1 MLSVWPLKYLLDKIC
16 TSNEKK
22 EMAFIVNKFT
32 AKEERIIHLNQSETV
47 CCVLSSDS
55 DIEAPNEGYDDSTPG
70 DSKTALEYIREA
82 PLKRAVTLQP
92 RLRGF
97 DLGKELSSF
106 SSCIINPSEAARA
119 GGSSSTP
126 QCPRT

>member
-1 MLSVWPLKYLLDKIC
+1 
-16 TSNEKK
+16 
-22 EMAFIVNKFT
+22 MAFIVNKFT
-32 AKEERIIHLNQSETV
+32 ACYYQRRERIIHLNQSETV
-47 CCVLSSDS
+47 CNTYVLSSDS

-70 DSKTALEYIREA
+70 DSKTALEYEREA
-82 PLKRAVTLQP
+82 PLKPAATLQP

-97 DLGKELSSF
+97 GLGKELSSF

>member
-1 MLSVWPLKYLLDKIC
+1 MYVGI
-16 TSNEKK
+16 SNEKK
-22 EMAFIVNKFT
+22 GMAFIVNKFI
-32 AKEERIIHLNQSETV
+32 ACYYQRREIIIHLNQSETV
-47 CCVLSSDS
+47 RYVLSSDS

-70 DSKTALEYIREA
+70 DSKTALEYECEA
-82 PLKRAVTLQP
+82 PLKRAATLQP